1 MAEEQNNTVPV
12 EAQPV
17 RSCSKRDARTISL
30 NDPQTTAS
38 EPVTEPTTAS
48 TEAAERTGRTQ
59 SCFWPPTSCSAWMV
73 NTALTRL
80 DKEELEGAKTA
91 KMSKAL
97 QEAYEIAK
105 EDHDLDYFKKMLADY
120 QQAAKEA
127 EEERLQKEAEKE
139 AAAAE
144 KKEKAEKAKAEK
156 ATKKSRKSNAGLD
169 GDEMDVDAT
178 PKSSKK
184 RKKEAD
190 SEGEGKP
197 KKTPKSIKL
206 SAGKTPNG
214 ESAKKKSKKTVTKPK
229 SEGEEDG
236 PEAAEEITE
245 AQKLERREKADEE
258 FNFKK
263 RSTELLDAWNAAIE
277 GNAAPAE
284 STPAATNGETKAESA
299 APAATEE
306 SANAEEKA
314 DETRDDSAEKELT
327 KEPAS
332 APVETTEPGNDAK
345 GEADVTMTDAKE
357 DKPAETEAAEKAA
370 EAPASTTEETAAA

>member
-1 MAEEQNNTVPV
+1 
-12 EAQPV
+12 
-17 RSCSKRDARTISL
+17 
-30 NDPQTTAS
+30 
-38 EPVTEPTTAS
+38 
-48 TEAAERTGRTQ
+48 
-59 SCFWPPTSCSAWMV
+59 MV

-245 AQKLERREKADEE
+245 AQKLERREKAG
-258 FNFKK
+258 K
-263 RSTELLDAWNAAIE
+263 STIIE
-277 GNAAPAE
+277 GIRSGQCADKTSSLPAPQTAE
-284 STPAATNGETKAESA
+284 GSPCPRPGTKRGGDGRHVAVLHSA
-299 APAATEE
+299 RGLRRP
-306 SANAEEKA
+306 
-314 DETRDDSAEKELT
+314 
-327 KEPAS
+327 
-332 APVETTEPGNDAK
+332 
-345 GEADVTMTDAKE
+345 
-357 DKPAETEAAEKAA
+357 
-370 EAPASTTEETAAA
+370 

>member
-1 MAEEQNNTVPV
+1 MADMSQYF
-12 EAQPV
+12 
-17 RSCSKRDARTISL
+17 
-30 NDPQTTAS
+30 
-38 EPVTEPTTAS
+38 
-48 TEAAERTGRTQ
+48 TQ
-59 SCFWPPTSCSAWMV
+59 
-73 NTALTRL
+73 
-80 DKEELEGAKTA
+80 LEGYA
-91 KMSKAL
+91 
-97 QEAYEIAK
+97 
-105 EDHDLDYFKKMLADY
+105 DLEP
-120 QQAAKEA
+120 QII
-127 EEERLQKEAEKE
+127 RV
-139 AAAAE
+139 
-144 KKEKAEKAKAEK
+144 
-156 ATKKSRKSNAGLD
+156 TKIHKVLRAVL
-169 GDEMDVDAT
+169 
-178 PKSSKK
+178 
-184 RKKEAD
+184 
-190 SEGEGKP
+190 
-197 KKTPKSIKL
+197 KL
-206 SAGKTPNG
+206 S
-214 ESAKKKSKKTVTKPK
+214 SIPK
-229 SEGEEDG
+229 
-236 PEAAEEITE
+236 
-245 AQKLERREKADEE
+245 DEE